1 MNKEQLIQNI
11 KDFIDTSFN
20 VMTYDEYE
28 NLCYGTGTLSVLDN
42 ALSQYDSDCTLDDN
56 DVAMLAKYCCDK
68 SNEFGTQFT
77 IHQISQDLSSSIIDA
92 FNNQDI
98 GKLKFWVDTLADTND
113 GRTSIDMI
121 TNYYTLID
129 QLAKQFGYTDDDLS
143 DLKGDY
149 TERLY
154 KQADSIMNEFAKMCI
169 EQNVDYDDPDEWIQ
183 WLQGFEELD
192 WQEQQYINVLWDDE
206 AKAKY
211 KRN

>member
-1 MNKEQLIQNI
+1 MNKEQMIQNI
-11 KDFIDTSFN
+11 KDFIDTSFKI
-20 VMTYDEYE
+20 MTYDEYE
-28 NLCYGTGTLSVLDN
+28 NMCYGTGTLSVLDN
-42 ALSQYDSDCTLDDN
+42 ALSQHDSDCTLDDN

-68 SNEFGTQFT
+68 SNEFGKRVT
-77 IHQISQDLSSSIIDA
+77 IHQVSQDLSSSIVDV
-92 FNNQDI
+92 FSNQNI

-113 GRTSIDMI
+113 GYTSIDMI
-121 TNYYTLID
+121 MSYYTLID
-129 QLAKQFGYTDDDLS
+129 QLAKQFGYTDDDVS

-154 KQADSIMNEFAKMCI
+154 KQADIIMDKFAEMCV
-169 EQNVDYDDPDEWIQ
+169 EQNVDYDDQDEWIQ
-183 WLQGFEELD
+183 WLQGFEELN